1 MGIFRRKKKP
11 AAIGTKGQPVHV
23 NLPADAN
30 PRLKRNLARIAKC
43 KFYMDHFKPG
53 TKEHNSWKKEYDRR
67 KLFLAERREAS

>member
-43 KFYMDHFKPG
+43 KFYMDQ
-53 TKEHNSWKKEYDRR
+53 
-67 KLFLAERREAS
+67 